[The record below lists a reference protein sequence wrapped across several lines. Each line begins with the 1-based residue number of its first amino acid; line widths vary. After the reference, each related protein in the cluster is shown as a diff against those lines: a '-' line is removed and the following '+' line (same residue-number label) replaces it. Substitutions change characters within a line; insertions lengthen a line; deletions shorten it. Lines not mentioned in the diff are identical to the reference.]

1 MIKVKNINSSRNN
14 GNLLQIE
21 SKKKDNIMSDNTNF
35 YKSKN
40 NTSLKY
46 YIDLSKNG
54 SKTDPKNNFSNLS
67 NIKKHHTNKTINTD
81 TSNNS
86 MINNK
91 SGTTNIISI
100 NTNVNTKAN
109 NTNNNSIENDK
120 KNSVIDKLQSTNN
133 INKSNDINKN
143 DNISDNNSNNIL
155 ININNNKNN
164 ENENNEN
171 NEEQKINTEK
181 NEKNEKKEII
191 SNFSQKEKAIYLL
204 IKSPVLPLRS
214 QIILSRSTN
223 NIKKVISKD
232 EILRNFE
239 KHLNEKIKD
248 YQKKI
253 VEYNHKITSHF
264 TSSKI
269 AEISLNFITNN
280 CEMEL
285 CEIYNSLL
293 FNKTDPHFVYYKT
306 YIKTIY
312 YIIDEKIEEENNN
325 DGNLVVNEKKI
336 VINLF
341 NILKKKGYYTIK
353 DYLYYLFISAV
364 NQEKEKSFMKNMD
377 KIDEIITNEEPNLLD
392 FGELPK
398 MCKFIQFSFYLIKEI
413 IDFGNLIK
421 GTTNLKIET
430 ENFLEL
436 LKKNLEKF
444 KNKYNI

>member
-54 SKTDPKNNFSNLS
+54 NKTDPKNNFINIS

-120 KNSVIDKLQSTNN
+120 KNSVIDKLQSTSN

-164 ENENNEN
+164 EKEN
-171 NEEQKINTEK
+171 NEEQKINTK
-181 NEKNEKKEII
+181 NNEKNEKKEII

>member
-21 SKKKDNIMSDNTNF
+21 SKKKDNLMSDNTNF

-54 SKTDPKNNFSNLS
+54 NKTDPKNNFSNIS

-120 KNSVIDKLQSTNN
+120 KISVIDKLQSTSN

-164 ENENNEN
+164 EKEN
-171 NEEQKINTEK
+171 NEEQKINTK
-181 NEKNEKKEII
+181 NNEKNEKKEII

-377 KIDEIITNEEPNLLD
+377 KIDEIITNEGPNLLD

>member
-21 SKKKDNIMSDNTNF
+21 SKKKDNLMSDNTNF

-54 SKTDPKNNFSNLS
+54 NKTDPKNNFSNIS

-120 KNSVIDKLQSTNN
+120 KISVIDKLQSTSN

-164 ENENNEN
+164 EKEN
-171 NEEQKINTEK
+171 NEEQKINTEN

-204 IKSPVLPLRS
+204 IKSPMLPLRS

-293 FNKTDPHFVYYKT
+293 FNKTDPHFVYYKA

-353 DYLYYLFISAV
+353 DYLYYLFISTI
-364 NQEKEKSFMKNMD
+364 NQDKEKSFIKNMD